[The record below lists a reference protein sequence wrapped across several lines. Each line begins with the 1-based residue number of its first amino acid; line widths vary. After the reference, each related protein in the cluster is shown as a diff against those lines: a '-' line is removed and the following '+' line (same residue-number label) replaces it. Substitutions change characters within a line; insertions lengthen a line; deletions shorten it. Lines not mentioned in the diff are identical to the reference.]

1 MTAMLRIEQGEK
13 APYEIELGAED
24 FDIGRGPGNALHF
37 RDPWLSRVHARI
49 SWLTEHH
56 YLEDLE
62 SRNGTY
68 LNGSRL
74 ATRRALADGDS
85 IVLGDI
91 ELRYL
96 GSVRHAFRGDDRSFF
111 TSDSTVILSTDELV
125 FERYREPAV
134 KTPDAA
140 GEESLM
146 PSLNAAAAALIS
158 HYPLDELVERILK
171 LAVEAVKAERGA
183 LLLSSRDADD
193 KPPRR
198 GADDRLDIRSV
209 LGFASGEE
217 VRISRTIVDQALDR
231 KKAILTLD
239 AQTDKRFDEALSLQL
254 EGVRSLI
261 CVPLWNY
268 REVAGL
274 IYLDHR
280 ISGRSFT
287 PRDLR
292 LIGLIANM
300 AAVKIENVHLL
311 EEQIEK
317 RRMEE
322 QLAVGAKI
330 QRRLLPSES
339 PILDGYQ
346 IRGANRS
353 CFEVGGDYYDFIPLG
368 EGRLAVIIAD
378 VAGKGVGAAL
388 LMAAL
393 QASLRALV
401 LTSPKPAMLV
411 TQLNLA
417 LLEITPANRFAT
429 LFYGEID
436 AREHVLEY
444 VSGGH
449 NPALL
454 LAPDQEVREL
464 MPTGPL
470 VGLMSEASYTSRQVD
485 LAPGSTLLLYTDGV
499 TELMASDH
507 EEFGVERLLEV
518 LRRHSAD
525 PVEDLL
531 RAIGSQMTAFSEGE
545 RFDDDSTTVVVRRLP
560 STEARTRA

>member
-1 MTAMLRIEQGEK
+1 MTAILRIERGEE
-13 APYEIELGAED
+13 APYEIDLGAED

-37 RDPWLSRVHARI
+37 RDPWLSRAHARI
-49 SWLTEHH
+49 SWRTERH
-56 YLEDLE
+56 YLEDLK

-68 LNGSRL
+68 LNGSKL
-74 ATRRALADGDS
+74 AARQALVHGDS

-91 ELRYL
+91 ELRYVESV
-96 GSVRHAFRGDDRSFF
+96 GSRSPGDQKSFF
-111 TSDSTVILSTDELV
+111 ASDSTVILSTDELV
-125 FERYREPAV
+125 FERYSEPV
-134 KTPDAA
+134 TSVGDSAA
-140 GEESLM
+140 EESLL

-171 LAVEAVKAERGA
+171 VAVEAVKAERGA
-183 LLLSSRDADD
+183 LLLSSRDGQHELEIKAF
-193 KPPRR
+193 
-198 GADDRLDIRSV
+198 
-209 LGFASGEE
+209 LGFASGED
-217 VRISRTIVDQALDR
+217 VRISRTIVAEALER

-239 AQTDKRFDEALSLQL
+239 AQTDERFDEAVSLQL

-261 CVPLWNY
+261 CVPLWNN
-268 REVAGL
+268 RQVAGL

-280 ISGRSFT
+280 ITGRTFS

-292 LIGLIANM
+292 LAGLIANM
-300 AAVKIENVHLL
+300 AAIKIENVYLL
-311 EEQIEK
+311 EDQIEK

-330 QRRLLPSES
+330 QRRLLPAHS
-339 PILDGYQ
+339 PSLSGYQ

-353 CFEVGGDYYDFIPLG
+353 CFEVGGDYYDFIPLS

-388 LMAAL
+388 LLAAL

-401 LTSPKPAMLV
+401 LTSPEPATLV
-411 TQLNLA
+411 AQLNRT

-436 AREHVLEY
+436 AERHVFEY

-454 LAPDQEVREL
+454 MVAGEVREL
-464 MPTGPL
+464 MPTGPI
-470 VGLMSEASYTSRQVD
+470 VGLVSEATYTSRCVD
-485 LAPGSTLLLYTDGV
+485 LAPGSTLLLYTDGI
-499 TELMASDH
+499 TELMSPSQ
-507 EEFGVERLLEV
+507 EEFGVERLLVV
-518 LRRHSAD
+518 LREHREG

-531 RAIGSQMTAFSEGE
+531 SAIGDQMTAFSEGE
-545 RFDDDSTTVVVRRLP
+545 RFDDDSTAVVVRR
-560 STEARTRA
+560 EA